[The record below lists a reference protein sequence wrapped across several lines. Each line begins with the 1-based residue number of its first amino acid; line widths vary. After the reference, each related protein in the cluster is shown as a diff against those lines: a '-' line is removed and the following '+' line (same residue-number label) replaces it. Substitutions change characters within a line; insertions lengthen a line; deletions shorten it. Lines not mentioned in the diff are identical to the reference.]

1 MADHPSSQPC
11 GVLRVPEEAI
21 FAVIWVVDGVVG
33 GEVVNP
39 REFALRKCCVR
50 PAKGLSETWSVA
62 ESVASVGV

>member
-1 MADHPSSQPC
+1 M
-11 GVLRVPEEAI
+11 RVPEEAI